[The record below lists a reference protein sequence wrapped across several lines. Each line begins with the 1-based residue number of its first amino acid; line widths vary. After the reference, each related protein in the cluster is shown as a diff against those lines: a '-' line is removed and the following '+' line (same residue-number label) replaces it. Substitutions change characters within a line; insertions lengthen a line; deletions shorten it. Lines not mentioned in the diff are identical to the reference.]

1 MDPNLLN
8 PIEMFK
14 IFLPLLRP
22 MLWIFFTLMGLKFVF
37 ILLERYVQKQSVKYF
52 LRRHKIE
59 LITFITAIVG
69 YLISYIFVKRPDL
82 TLMISIIIT
91 LAVTIVIIYT
101 KAKDRDFYFF
111 TLQKSKDREDWLGE
125 GVFEYDRLHDSYVI
139 TDSHSGYIF
148 SKCLTWS
155 DYQLSFDF
163 KILKTSVGVI
173 LRSTNLSNLVMLQI
187 FDHGIKAHI
196 RVNGFWQAWEPRQ
209 TSLIFDKA
217 LCLDNW
223 YHASIQ
229 SNKREIRIIFFD
241 NEDKIIFDRVWGI
254 PTGHISFS
262 AKQHVSDDEK
272 SKVEISQIPFSI
284 NLEFGTVGF
293 RNDGEERAVVK
304 NMLVEK
310 I

>member
-1 MDPNLLN
+1 MSPNFFDTSEIL
-8 PIEMFK
+8 K
-14 IFLPLLRP
+14 SFLPLLRP
-22 MLWIFFTLMGLKFVF
+22 MFWMFFTLVGLKLIF
-37 ILLERYVQKQSVKYF
+37 ILLERYIQEQSVKYF

-69 YLISYIFVKRPDL
+69 YLISYIFVKRPEL
-82 TLMISIIIT
+82 ILMISIIIT
-91 LAVTIVIIYT
+91 LVVTIVIIYT

-125 GVFEYDRLHDSYVI
+125 GIFEYDRLHDSYVI

-148 SKCLTWS
+148 SKCLAWS

-173 LRSTNLSNLVMLQI
+173 LRATNLSNLVMLQI

-196 RVNGFWQAWEPRQ
+196 RVNGFWQSWEPKQ

-223 YHASIQ
+223 YNASIQ
-229 SNKREIRIIFFD
+229 SNKREIRIRVYD
-241 NEDKIIFDRVWGI
+241 NDNKMIFDRVWKI

-262 AKQHVSDDEK
+262 VKQHVSDDEK
-272 SKVEISQIPFSI
+272 SKFEVSQIPFSI

-293 RNDGEERAVVK
+293 RNHGEERGVVK

-310 I
+310 L